1 MTDKKIS
8 KWDEKRSELKKVKN
22 VLLKIIE
29 CERVEAID
37 KLQAIQLIIDI
48 DEQLNRL

>member
-22 VLLKIIE
+22 VLLKLIE
-29 CERVEAID
+29 CEKVEAID
-37 KLQAIQLIIDI
+37 KLKAVELIIDV
-48 DEQLNRL
+48 DKQLSKL